1 MGAKA
6 AIIAYLAGRYF
17 DGAPAGGARR
27 RHGTTL
33 TVR

>member
-17 DGAPAGGARR
+17 DGAPAGG
-27 RHGTTL
+27 
-33 TVR
+33 VRCSRSR